1 MEIVFVLFGF
11 VIFCIYMAIKTA
23 KKKTTAE
30 STPNTNFTVKMTTSS
45 SRHACDDDLEENE
58 QVSPIPFDDREK
70 LFVNDER
77 YYVVWSGKSPEATFS
92 VNRKDKVTMT
102 PTHVLM
108 KDEKIHVA
116 EIKESDIQ
124 IICTKEIS
132 SQVQV
137 KGHNRRSVMEWI
149 RIINPNFPW
158 NFHHAYPEHETCE
171 RDYSLIWEGELAP
184 TTFSRYVYSGYERTR
199 KRETVTPLAVVK
211 GKLTGETKIKFRDS
225 QDKEFTIKTDLIDT
239 MLATEGHKK
248 MHFDDWVNCVLLPQ
262 EQPIES
268 TESA

>member
-11 VIFCIYMAIKTA
+11 VIFCIYMAVKTA

-30 STPNTNFTVKMTTSS
+30 SAPKPNFTVKMTTSS
-45 SRHACDDDLEENE
+45 SRHVRDDDLEENE

-108 KDEKIHVA
+108 KDEKVHVA
-116 EIKESDIQ
+116 EIKGGD
-124 IICTKEIS
+124 TKIVPTLDIS
-132 SQVQV
+132 SQIQV
-137 KGHNRRSVMEWI
+137 KGHNRRSFWEWM

-158 NFHHAYPEHETCE
+158 NFYRAYPEYETCD
-171 RDYSLIWEGELAP
+171 RDYSVVWQGELSP
-184 TTFSRYVYSGYERTR
+184 TTFSRYEYVGNDRKR
-199 KRETVTPLAVVK
+199 KRETVTPLALLK
-211 GKLTGETKIKFRDS
+211 GKLTGETKLKFRDS
-225 QDKEFTIKTDLIDT
+225 ENRELAINVNLINT
-239 MLATEGHKK
+239 MLATEGHPKK
-248 MHFDDWVNCVLLPQ
+248 HFEDWVNDLL
-262 EQPIES
+262 
-268 TESA
+268 TESLG

>member
-11 VIFCIYMAIKTA
+11 VVFCIYMAVKTT
-23 KKKTTAE
+23 KKKTTSE
-30 STPNTNFTVKMTTSS
+30 SALNTNVTVKMTTSS
-45 SRHACDDDLEENE
+45 SRHVRDDGLEENE

-70 LFVNDER
+70 LFVSDER

-116 EIKESDIQ
+116 EIKGDDTK
-124 IICTKEIS
+124 IIPTLDIS
-132 SQVQV
+132 SQIQV
-137 KGHNRRSVMEWI
+137 KGHNRRSFWEWM

-158 NFHHAYPEHETCE
+158 NFYRAYPEHETCD
-171 RDYSLIWEGELAP
+171 RDYSVVWEGELAP
-184 TTFSRYVYSGYERTR
+184 TTFSRYVYNGNERNR
-199 KRETVTPLAVVK
+199 KRETVTPLSVLK

-225 QDKEFTIKTDLIDT
+225 QDREFTIKVDLIDT

-248 MHFDDWVNCVLLPQ
+248 MHFDDWVNEVLLAQ
-262 EQPIES
+262 TKLSKDI
-268 TESA
+268 